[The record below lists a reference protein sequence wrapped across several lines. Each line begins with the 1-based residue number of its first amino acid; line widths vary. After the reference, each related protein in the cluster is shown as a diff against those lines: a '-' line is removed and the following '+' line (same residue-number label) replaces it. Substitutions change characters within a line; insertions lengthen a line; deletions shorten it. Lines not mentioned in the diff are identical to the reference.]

1 MSPEQT
7 GETQGWKD
15 EHIDNCAIKT
25 MKGRSVL
32 EGWE

>member
-15 EHIDNCAIKT
+15 EHTDNCVIKT
-25 MKGRSVL
+25 TKGRSVL